1 MSHIAGACKL
11 HVPFVVESY
20 VDGQLPDIIHEC
32 PLSDGSPCSVVRH
45 CTRARKTGPT
55 HPLAVL
61 RCHVHEATFTVYPP
75 DYRPYARRA
84 LVAAPARFDAPAE
97 LEVVDLVAQAPGMPP
112 PAGAI
117 AGLSWSSLLRIFGAM
132 RRLFGLGDAAERE
145 LVALVTSLTLADLA
159 EAAAAPGMRGA
170 AAAIG
175 RLRRQFT
182 ADALL
187 DLGGRLGLWRPPR
200 RWDARRWALVAL
212 TDPRGPPSSSGPGAP
227 EAAT

>member
-1 MSHIAGACKL
+1 MQVIAGARDA
-11 HVPFVVESY
+11 HAPFVVGCY
-20 VDGQLPDIIHEC
+20 VDEVLVDDIHEC
-32 PLSDGSPCSVVRH
+32 PLSDGEPCVIGRH
-45 CTRARKTGPT
+45 CTRPRKTGPT
-55 HPLAVL
+55 HSLVVL
-61 RCHVHEATFTVYPP
+61 RCRVHEANFTVYPR

-84 LVAAPARFDAPAE
+84 LVGGPALFDAPAE
-97 LEVVDLVAQAPGMPP
+97 LEVVDRVAEAARLPP

-117 AGLSWSSLLRIFGAM
+117 AGLSWSSLLRIVAQM
-132 RRLFGLGDAAERE
+132 RRLFALGDAAARE
-145 LVALVTSLTLADLA
+145 LVAIVTGLNLADLA
-159 EAAAAPGMRGA
+159 EAAASRGMRCA

-175 RLRRQFT
+175 RLRRQLS

-212 TDPRGPPSSSGPGAP
+212 TDPRGPPSSSGSGAP